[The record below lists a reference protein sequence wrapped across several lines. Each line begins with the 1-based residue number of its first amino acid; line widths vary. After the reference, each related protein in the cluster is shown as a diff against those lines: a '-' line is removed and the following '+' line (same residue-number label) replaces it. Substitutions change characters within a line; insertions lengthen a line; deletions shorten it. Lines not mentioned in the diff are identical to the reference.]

1 MRGKL
6 QKFNPRQHMRTETFE
21 VFHYQDAVLEPVVL
35 HQHDFYEVYFF
46 LNGQVE
52 YRVEGRAYRMEP
64 GDLLL
69 INPMEFHQPIVE
81 SSEKP
86 YERMV
91 LWINRRYLEDLSF
104 NGDSLAMCFN
114 STQPDHSNLLRLSPV
129 QRENVS
135 GRLET
140 LVRETQNNAYG
151 AVQYAAGVLLQFL
164 VELNRAALSADKF
177 ILEDGQASPVVEG
190 ALAYIG
196 EHYCEQL
203 SLEKLAEQFY
213 VSKYHLAHAFQQA
226 VGTSVYHYIILR
238 RLVAAKQML
247 GSGIAPGIVSSRCG
261 FGDYAN
267 FYRAFKAEYGVSPQS
282 YGKYY

>member
-1 MRGKL
+1 MRGKS

-21 VFHYQDAVLEPVVL
+21 VFHYRDAALEPVAL

-46 LNGQVE
+46 LSGQVE

-81 SSEKP
+81 SGEKP

-91 LWINRRYLEDLSF
+91 LWINRKYLEDLSF
-104 NGDSLAMCFN
+104 DGDSLMMCFD
-114 STQPDHSNLLRLSPV
+114 STQPAHSNLLRLSPA
-129 QRENVS
+129 QKESAS
-135 GRLET
+135 GRLEA
-140 LVRETQNNAYG
+140 LVRETQSNEYG
-151 AVQYAAGVLLQFL
+151 AAQYAAGILLQFL
-164 VELNRAALSADKF
+164 VELNRAALSADKSVP
-177 ILEDGQASPVVEG
+177 EDCQAPTVVEG

-196 EHYCEQL
+196 EHYCESL
-203 SLEKLAEQFY
+203 SLEKLADRFY

-247 GSGIAPGIVSSRCG
+247 SSGIAPGIVSSRCG

-267 FYRAFKAEYGVSPQS
+267 FYRAFKAEYGVSPQG
-282 YGKYY
+282 YGK

>member
-1 MRGKL
+1 MRGKS

-21 VFHYQDAVLEPVVL
+21 VFHYRDSSLEPVAL

-69 INPMEFHQPIVE
+69 INPMEFHQPIVA
-81 SSEKP
+81 SDGKP

-91 LWINRRYLEDLSF
+91 LWINRKYLEVLSF
-104 NGDSLAMCFN
+104 NGDSLAMCFDG
-114 STQPDHSNLLRLSPV
+114 TQPAHSNLLRLSPV
-129 QRENVS
+129 QKENVS
-135 GRLET
+135 GRLEA
-140 LVRETQNNAYG
+140 LVRGAQSGEYG
-151 AVQYAAGVLLQFL
+151 AAQYATGILLQFL
-164 VELNRAALSADKF
+164 VELNRAVLSADKP
-177 ILEDGQASPVVEG
+177 ILDDCQAPPLVES
-190 ALAYIG
+190 ALVYIG
-196 EHYCEQL
+196 EHYCEPL
-203 SLEKLAEQFY
+203 SLERLAERFY

-226 VGTSVYHYIILR
+226 VGTSMYHYIILR

-247 GSGIAPGIVSSRCG
+247 GNGIAPGIVSSRCG

-267 FYRAFKAEYGVSPQS
+267 FYRAFKAEYGISPQS
-282 YGKYY
+282 YGK

>member
-1 MRGKL
+1 MRGKS

-21 VFHYQDAVLEPVVL
+21 VFHYRDAVLEPVAL

-69 INPMEFHQPIVE
+69 INPMELHQPIVE

-86 YERMV
+86 YERIV
-91 LWINRRYLEDLSF
+91 LWINRKYLEDLSF
-104 NGDSLAMCFN
+104 NGDSLTRCFD
-114 STQPDHSNLLRLSPV
+114 STQPAHSNLLRLSPIQV
-129 QRENVS
+129 ENIS
-135 GRLET
+135 SRLET
-140 LVRETQNNAYG
+140 LVRETQSNEYG
-151 AVQYAAGVLLQFL
+151 AAQYAAGLLLQFL
-164 VELNRAALSADKF
+164 VELNRAALSADKSV
-177 ILEDGQASPVVEG
+177 LEDCQAPPVVEN

-203 SLEKLAEQFY
+203 SLEKLADQFY

-282 YGKYY
+282 YGK

>member
-1 MRGKL
+1 MRGKS

-21 VFHYQDAVLEPVVL
+21 VFHYRDAALEPVAL

-46 LNGQVE
+46 LGGQVE

-69 INPMEFHQPIVE
+69 INPMELHQPVVE
-81 SSEKP
+81 AGETP

-91 LWINRRYLEDLSF
+91 LWINRKYLEGLSG
-104 NGDSLAMCFN
+104 GDSLTMCFD
-114 STQPDHSNLLRLSPV
+114 SAQPAHTNLLRLPPV
-129 QRENVS
+129 QRENIS

-140 LVRETQNNAYG
+140 LVREAQSSAYG
-151 AVQYAAGVLLQFL
+151 AAQYAAGVLLQFL
-164 VELNRAALSADKF
+164 VELNRSALSADKAN
-177 ILEDGQASPVVEG
+177 LEDSRTPPVVEG

-196 EHYCEQL
+196 EHYCESL
-203 SLEKLAEQFY
+203 SLEKLAERFY

-267 FYRAFKAEYGVSPQS
+267 FYRAFKAEYGVSPQN
-282 YGKYY
+282 YGK